1 MEVKI
6 KKLVDSAVLPVKMHE
21 SDACFDITCSS
32 ITTEIGEDGQ
42 LIIVYH
48 TGIAI
53 ELPKNYVALIM
64 PRSSIFKKSLTLTNC
79 VGVIDSGYRGEILA
93 KFKTNTNV
101 VPAVYKENERI
112 MQMMILPYPEIEF
125 TEVKELD
132 KSDRNDEGF
141 GSTGNETKKDDSTST
156 SEGTESTKE

>member
-64 PRSSIFKKSLTLTNC
+64 AKS
-79 VGVIDSGYRGEILA
+79 
-93 KFKTNTNV
+93 
-101 VPAVYKENERI
+101 P
-112 MQMMILPYPEIEF
+112 
-125 TEVKELD
+125 
-132 KSDRNDEGF
+132 
-141 GSTGNETKKDDSTST
+141 
-156 SEGTESTKE
+156 